1 MKNLLACMLALAGAA
16 AALAQAPAAE
26 PRRIPLH
33 EQQGWQVLQYSN
45 LPPHRV
51 SFSPEGLRMAVEASA
66 MPVIHPLKTPVR
78 VAAVR
83 VQGRVDGQLKL
94 PAQRQGEPKFDDYV
108 FRLGLVERGE
118 RKLNFVQRQVA
129 PSWIRTLFALAPE
142 GGGIARIQFLNV
154 GADSAAIGRERR
166 HPLSELIFERV
177 VAVPRPDGRFDFEHR
192 LERPLD
198 TVAVWLSSDG
208 DDSGS
213 SFTVLVERIELIE
226 R

>member
-1 MKNLLACMLALAGAA
+1 MKNLLACMLGLAGAA

-33 EQQGWQVLQYSN
+33 ERQGWQILQYSN

-51 SFSPEGLRMAVEASA
+51 SFSPEGLRMVVESSA
-66 MPVIHPLKTPVR
+66 MPVIYPLKSPMR

-83 VQGRVDGQLKL
+83 VQGRVEGQLKL

-142 GGGIARIQFLNV
+142 GAGIARIQFLNV
-154 GADSAAIGRERR
+154 GADSAAIGRERQ
-166 HPLSELIFERV
+166 HPLSDLIFERV
-177 VAVPRPDGRFDFEHR
+177 VAVPKQDGRFDFEHK
-192 LERPLD
+192 LQRPLD
-198 TVAVWLSSDG
+198 TLAVGAQPDG

-213 SFTVLVERIELIE
+213 SFAVQVERIELLE

>member
-1 MKNLLACMLALAGAA
+1 MRVLPACVLALAGAA
-16 AALAQAPAAE
+16 AALAQAPL
-26 PRRIPLH
+26 RVPLH
-33 EQQGWQVLQYSN
+33 EQQGWQILQYSN

-51 SFSPEGLRMAVEASA
+51 SFSPDGLKMAVEASA
-66 MPVIHPLKTPVR
+66 MPVIYPLRSPMR

-83 VQGRVDGQLKL
+83 VQGRVEGQLKL

-108 FRLGLVERGE
+108 FRLGLVESGE

-129 PSWIRTLFALAPE
+129 PSWVRTLFALAPE
-142 GGGIARIQFLNV
+142 GSGISRIQFLNV
-154 GADSAAIGRERR
+154 GADSAAIGRQRQ

-177 VAVPRPDGRFDFEHR
+177 VAVPRADGRFDFEYR
-192 LERPLD
+192 FERPLD

-213 SFTVLVERIELIE
+213 SFTVQVERIELLD

>member
-1 MKNLLACMLALAGAA
+1 MRALLTCFLALAGAA
-16 AALAQAPAAE
+16 ASLAQAPLSV
-26 PRRIPLH
+26 PLH

-66 MPVIHPLKTPVR
+66 MPVIYPLRSPLR

-83 VQGRVDGQLKL
+83 VRGRVEGQLKL

-118 RKLNFVQRQVA
+118 RRLNFVQRQVA
-129 PSWIRTLFALAPE
+129 PAWVRTLFALAPE
-142 GGGIARIQFLNV
+142 GSGIARIQFLNV
-154 GADSAAIGRERR
+154 GADSAAIGRERQ

-177 VAVPRPDGRFDFEHR
+177 VAVPRQDGRFDFEHR
-192 LERPLD
+192 FERPLD

-213 SFTVLVERIELIE
+213 SFTVQVERIELIE
-226 R
+226 MPK

>member
-1 MKNLLACMLALAGAA
+1 MKILLAFVLSGAA
-16 AALAQAPAAE
+16 TALAQAPLLV
-26 PRRIPLH
+26 PLH
-33 EQQGWQVLQYSN
+33 EQKGWQVLQYSN

-51 SFSPEGLRMAVEASA
+51 NFSPAGLQMTVEASA
-66 MPVIHPLKTPVR
+66 MPVIYPLRSPMR

-83 VQGRVDGQLKL
+83 VQGRVDGSLRL
-94 PAQRQGEPKFDDYV
+94 PALRQGEPKFDDYV
-108 FRLGLVERGE
+108 FRLGLVASGE

-129 PSWIRTLFALAPE
+129 PSWVRTLFALAPE
-142 GGGIARIQFLNV
+142 GSGISRIQFFNV
-154 GADSAAIGRERR
+154 GADSAAIGRERQ

-192 LERPLD
+192 LALPLD
-198 TVAVWLSSDG
+198 AVAVWLSSDG

-213 SFTVLVERIELIE
+213 SYAVQVERIELIG